1 MRILIHRGA
10 HQIGGS
16 CIELASGSTRLIFDA
31 GLPLDTNA
39 PGASDPLPVPGLF
52 TSGKPDTA
60 PSVDGFFLTHA
71 HGDHSGLIPHIR
83 PDVPIYLSKGTSQ
96 MMLAGKRFAAQDA
109 LPSGRGT
116 ILAED
121 QWLELPPFRI
131 LPLRVDHSAYGAL
144 AFLIE
149 AEGRR
154 VLYTGDLRAHGR
166 KPGMLRTLCAQ
177 AARGPLDALITEGT
191 LLGSERSAGRSEHQ
205 LEDVAADEMRNA
217 QGLVLT
223 SFSAQHIDRFVTFY
237 KAARKAGRIFVADHY
252 LEFILYLLRHDMP
265 TLPHIGTQAGDLRLL
280 SFPGQKTVD
289 HGAPSRIAAY
299 GAAGASVTADTLRTE
314 PSRYA
319 MLFRPRMIETVFG
332 GQLPAAST
340 CLYGYWNGYLSKPD
354 WLNAKKALET
364 TAGRLIETHTSG
376 HIFAE
381 DLRTMITTLNP
392 SRMIPIHTNNPEKFT
407 ELHAATVLLPDGVP
421 LDL

>member
-52 TSGKPDTA
+52 SFENYA
-60 PSVDGFFLTHA
+60 PAPPVAGFFLTHA
-71 HGDHSGLIPHIR
+71 HGDHSGLMPRIR

-96 MMLAGKRFAAQDA
+96 MMLAGSCFAAQDA
-109 LPSGRGT
+109 LPKSRGT

-144 AFLIE
+144 AYLIE

-191 LLGSERSAGRSEHQ
+191 LLGSERFAGRSEHQ
-205 LEDVAADEMRNA
+205 LEDIVAAEMRHA
-217 QGLVLT
+217 SGLVIT

-237 KAARKAGRIFVADHY
+237 KAAHKAGRIFVADHY

-280 SFPGQKTVD
+280 SFPGQKIVD
-289 HGAPSRIAAY
+289 RGAPSRIAAY
-299 GAAGASVTADTLRTE
+299 RAAGASVTAESLRAG

-332 GQLPAAST
+332 GQLPPSST
-340 CLYGYWNGYLSKPD
+340 CLYGYWNGYLSKLD

-381 DLRTMITTLNP
+381 DLRTLITTLNP
-392 SRMIPIHTNNPEKFT
+392 RRVIPVHTNKPEGFHK
-407 ELHAATVLLPDGVP
+407 LHAGTILLPDGVP
-421 LDL
+421 FDL